1 MKGATRDTGSDLLE
15 FRTCGAPKKEAPEKT
30 LGSPSFV
37 WLGTN
42 LACFR
47 ASSPTNPERRD
58 QHPHHRTTVPPTGA
72 SGDAQLFSKGPTGV
86 LLELGRFG
94 MDGRGDG
101 RAATRQSTR
110 SNFTTDGRSF
120 YFTVG
125 SRESDV
131 WTVRLSRE

>member
-30 LGSPSFV
+30 LGGPS
-37 WLGTN
+37 
-42 LACFR
+42 LAYFR